1 MATLPARPSR
11 QISGPLIAGLAGG
24 AAAGLLWVAAR
35 RYGRDRADKILDW
48 DQITAIAVRTSAEA
62 PGLSPSVRSR
72 AEAEYSD
79 MLSEITEPLAAY
91 TGTGL
96 QVENC
101 EVRAVDR
108 PEWIRANVA
117 NFRELLHPFEELYE
131 ETANSSRFDLP
142 GVTALGRLVISGEVG
157 VLLGYLA
164 RRVLGQYDIS
174 LLGAESPD
182 PGKLYFVEPNIR
194 AVESRLGLPHDE
206 FRKWLTLHEATHV
219 HEFEGYPWVRQY
231 MHRTLQEYLRSMVEH
246 VREGQGLSAFLTR
259 AVDSLSIGGTLLEA
273 VMTPYQRELVSRIQA
288 LMCLLEGYS
297 NHVMDAIG
305 REMLPHFVDIE
316 QRVEQR
322 AKQRSAAEQ
331 LFLRLTGLQMKMD
344 QYRLGEAFVNQV
356 SRERGITFMNQV
368 WNGEENLPTE
378 AEIREPARWIDRIER
393 IAA

>member
-1 MATLPARPSR
+1 VAAVSPSNR
-11 QISGPLIAGLAGG
+11 QLKGPLIAGMAGG
-24 AAAGLLWVAAR
+24 AVAGLLWVAAR
-35 RYGRDRADKILDW
+35 RYGRDRADQILDW
-48 DQITAIAVRTSAEA
+48 DRITMIATRTSTDPGGLASAARASAE
-62 PGLSPSVRSR
+62 G
-72 AEAEYSD
+72 EYTQ
-79 MLSEITEPLAAY
+79 LLQEISEPLAAY

-96 QVENC
+96 RVESC

-117 NFRELLHPFEELYE
+117 NFRELLRPLEQLYE
-131 ETANSSRFDLP
+131 ETATSSRMDLP
-142 GVTALGRLVISGEVG
+142 GVTAVARLVLSSEVG

-194 AVESRLGLPHDE
+194 GVESRLGLPHDE

-219 HEFEGYPWVRQY
+219 HEFEGYPWVREY
-231 MHRTLQEYLRSMVEH
+231 MHRTLQEYLNSMVEL
-246 VREGQGLSAFLTR
+246 VREGQGLGALVGR
-259 AVDSLSIGGTLLEA
+259 AIDNLWIGGTLLEA
-273 VMTPYQRELVSRIQA
+273 VMTPHQRELVGRVQA

-297 NHVMDAIG
+297 NHVMNAIG
-305 REMLPHFVDIE
+305 REMLPHFQEIE

-322 AKQRSAAEQ
+322 AKSRSAAEQ

-356 SRERGITFMNQV
+356 CEARGIDFMNRV
-368 WNGEENLPTE
+368 WTGEQNLPTE
-378 AEIREPARWIDRIER
+378 DEIRDPARWVARMEQ